1 MTDELRIGTD
11 RRKAGR
17 PEGGRRITDPI
28 KHLATHTAP
37 FVTPGQL
44 ADYWGVHQYTVHA
57 YIRKGMLGA
66 NLIGGCY
73 RIRIADALHFE
84 KRDPSWLKRNEL
96 STIRNK

>member
-1 MTDELRIGTD
+1 MTDESTGKRD
-11 RRKAGR
+11 RGR
-17 PEGGRRITDPI
+17 PKGGRRITDKIEDLP
-28 KHLATHTAP
+28 THTAP

-57 YIRKGMLGA
+57 YIRKGILGA

-84 KRDPSWLKRNEL
+84 KRDTAWAKRNEL
-96 STIRNK
+96 TTIRSK